1 MIRSCWCSAPSL
13 TPFTEDYLACVHCG
27 TLVSQF
33 AHERDVAHVSA
44 DESDLYGKN
53 YWFDHMEKDLG
64 FTNIYQRA
72 RTDLSERCLYWLR
85 ALLDYRTPPAHAL
98 ELGSAHGG
106 FVAALS
112 WAGFDA
118 SGLELSPSI
127 AQIARE
133 LYGVNMLVGPIEDQD
148 IPEHSL
154 DIIALMD
161 VLEHLPDPVTTV
173 RHCVS
178 RLKRGGVLLI
188 QTPQFPEGQSFE
200 ELSRAGNRFLEMLKP
215 NEHLYLFSERS
226 VRLLFEQVGFTHF
239 VFEPA
244 LFSHYD
250 MFFLVSDAPIARV
263 DPAEAEAALVK
274 RPDGR
279 LMQALLDLRTRL
291 DDSVPR
297 TAFEASELDREAR
310 LRVMER
316 QGNQLGEAAA
326 REASLLGD
334 VDGLRRALDAA
345 EADREARLR
354 VIERHGSELRDIGQ
368 SREALASELDAM
380 RQAFEASELDRA
392 ARLRV
397 IERQGQEL
405 GEAEQRRQAVVAEL
419 DELRQAFKQCDDERS
434 AHLRVIEQQ
443 QERALKSLE
452 QQVAGLQAAIERIQ
466 SSRDA
471 SESARMEALAYVDRQ
486 TAELLTLTTALEQ
499 SGAKISE
506 IEQSNKEMKQVINQ
520 GIFQLIFNRLRGR
533 N

>member
-1 MIRSCWCSAPSL
+1 MIRSCWCSTPSL
-13 TPFTEDYLACVHCG
+13 TPFTEEYLACAHCG

-33 AHERDVAHVSA
+33 VHERDVARVSA
-44 DESDLYGKN
+44 EESDLYGKN

-85 ALLDYRTPPAHAL
+85 ALLNYRTPPARVL

-106 FVAALS
+106 FVAAVS

-133 LYGVNMLVGPIEDQD
+133 LYGVSMLVGPIEDQD

-161 VLEHLPDPVTTV
+161 VLEHLPDPVATV

-188 QTPQFPEGQSFE
+188 QTPQFPEGQSFD
-200 ELSRAGNRFLEMLKP
+200 ELSRSGNRFLEMLKP
-215 NEHLYLFSERS
+215 NEHLYLYSERS

-239 VFEPA
+239 AFEPA

-250 MFFLVSDAPIARV
+250 MFFLVSDAPIVRV
-263 DPAEAEAALVK
+263 APAEGEAALLA
-274 RPDGR
+274 RPAGR
-279 LMQALLDLRTRL
+279 LMQALLDLQSRL
-291 DDSVPR
+291 DASVPR
-297 TAFEASELDREAR
+297 AAFEASELDREAR
-310 LRVMER
+310 LRVIER
-316 QGNQLGEAAA
+316 LGNQ
-326 REASLLGD
+326 
-334 VDGLRRALDAA
+334 LDAA
-345 EADREARLR
+345 EAAC
-354 VIERHGSELRDIGQ
+354 G
-368 SREALASELDAM
+368 ALAGERDAL
-380 RQAFEASELDRA
+380 RHAFEASELDRE

-405 GEAEQRRQAVVAEL
+405 GEAG
-419 DELRQAFKQCDDERS
+419 
-434 AHLRVIEQQ
+434 RVIEQQ

-452 QQVAGLQAAIERIQ
+452 QHVAGLQAEIERIQ

-471 SESARMEALAYVDRQ
+471 SETARMDALASVDRQ
-486 TAELLTLTTALEQ
+486 TAELVSLTSALEQ
-499 SGAKISE
+499 SGARMSE
-506 IEQSNKEMKQVINQ
+506 IEQSNKEMKQIIDQ
-520 GIFQLIFNRLRGR
+520 GIFQLIVNKLRGGR
-533 N
+533 H

>member
-1 MIRSCWCSAPSL
+1 MIRSCWCDVPSL
-13 TPFTEDYLACVHCG
+13 TPFTEEYLACVHCG

-33 AHERDVAHVSA
+33 VHERDVAHVSA

-53 YWFDHMEKDLG
+53 YWFEHMEKDLG

-72 RTDLSERCLYWLR
+72 RTDLGERCLYWLR
-85 ALLDYRTPPAHAL
+85 ALLDYRSPPARAL

-133 LYGVNMLVGPIEDQD
+133 LYGVKMLVGPIEDQD

-161 VLEHLPDPVTTV
+161 VLEHLPDPVSTV
-173 RHCVS
+173 RHCVR
-178 RLKRGGVLLI
+178 RLKSGGVLLI
-188 QTPQFPEGQSFE
+188 QTPKFPEQSFE

-215 NEHLYLFSERS
+215 NEHLYLYSERS
-226 VRLLFEQVGFTHF
+226 VRRLFDQVGFTH
-239 VFEPA
+239 VAFEPA

-250 MFFLVSDAPIARV
+250 MFFLVSDAPIVKV
-263 DPAEAEAALVK
+263 DPAAEEAALLK

-279 LMQALLDLRTRL
+279 LMQALLDLRMRL
-291 DDSVPR
+291 DASVPR
-297 TAFEASELDREAR
+297 STFEASELDRDAR
-310 LRVMER
+310 LRVIER
-316 QGNQLGEAAA
+316 QGNQLGEAAT

-334 VDGLRRALDAA
+334 VDGLRRAFDAA
-345 EADREARLR
+345 TA
-354 VIERHGSELRDIGQ
+354 
-368 SREALASELDAM
+368 SRETLAGELDAM
-380 RQAFEASELDRA
+380 RHAFEASELDRE

-405 GEAEQRRQAVVAEL
+405 GEAEHARQALVADL
-419 DELRQAFKQCDDERS
+419 DELRLAYKQCDEERS
-434 AHLRVIEQQ
+434 GHLKMIEQQ
-443 QERALKSLE
+443 QERALKRLE
-452 QQVAGLQAAIERIQ
+452 QHVAGLQGEIERVQ

-471 SESARMEALAYVDRQ
+471 SEKARIEALANVDRQ
-486 TAELLTLTTALEQ
+486 TAELMALTTALQE
-499 SGAKISE
+499 SGAKVTK
-506 IEQSNKEMKQVINQ
+506 IEQSNKEMKQVINR
-520 GIFQLIFNRLRGR
+520 GIFQLIFDRLRGR
-533 N
+533 I

>member
-1 MIRSCWCSAPSL
+1 MTRSCWCSTPLL
-13 TPFTEDYLACVHCG
+13 TPFTEEYLACAYCG

-53 YWFDHMEKDLG
+53 YWFDHMEKELG

-85 ALLDYRTPPAHAL
+85 ALLEYRTPPARAL

-133 LYGVNMLVGPIEDQD
+133 LYGVDMLVGPIEDQD

-161 VLEHLPDPVTTV
+161 VLEHLPDPVATI
-173 RHCVS
+173 RHCV
-178 RLKRGGVLLI
+178 RLLKSGGALLI

-200 ELSRAGNRFLEMLKP
+200 ELSRADSRFLEMLKP
-215 NEHLYLFSERS
+215 NEHLYLYSERS
-226 VRLLFEQVGFTHF
+226 VRLLFGQVGFTH
-239 VFEPA
+239 VAFEPA

-250 MFFLVSDAPIARV
+250 MFFLVSDAPIVRV
-263 DPAEAEAALVK
+263 DRAEGEAALLK

-279 LMQALLDLRTRL
+279 LMQALLDLQKRL
-291 DDSVPR
+291 DASVPR
-297 TAFEASELDREAR
+297 AAFEASELDRDAR
-310 LRVMER
+310 LRVIER
-316 QGNQLGEAAA
+316 QGNQLGEAAT

-345 EADREARLR
+345 EADREARLEL
-354 VIERHGSELRDIGQ
+354 IEGHAWELRDLDQ
-368 SREALASELDAM
+368 RRETLAGELDAM
-380 RQAFEASELDRA
+380 RHAFEVSELDRE

-405 GEAEQRRQAVVAEL
+405 GEAELRRQALVADL
-419 DELRQAFKQCDDERS
+419 DALRLAYTQCEEERTG
-434 AHLRVIEQQ
+434 HLKVIQQQ
-443 QERALKSLE
+443 QERALKRFE
-452 QQVAGLQAAIERIQ
+452 QQVSSLQAQIEREQ
-466 SSRDA
+466 SSREA
-471 SESARMEALAYVDRQ
+471 SETARMEALANVDRQ
-486 TAELLTLTTALEQ
+486 TAELMTLTAALEE
-499 SGAKISE
+499 SGAKVTK
-506 IEQSNKEMKQVINQ
+506 IEQSNKEMKQFLDQ
-520 GIFQLIFNRLRGR
+520 GIFQLIVNRLRGR